1 MNLWILSQNGKHFF
15 QNPKLSVE
23 TMNGYG
29 YIVDDSTQTIL
40 GEYESEERAKEV
52 IKDIVNMM
60 IINFNTSGT
69 FDAVDIRIKTKM
81 LETMV
86 KVYKMPKE

>member
-1 MNLWILSQNGKHFF
+1 MNLWILSQDGKHFF
-15 QNPKLSVE
+15 PNPKLSVE

-40 GEYESEERAKEV
+40 GEYKSEERAKEV

-60 IINFNTSGT
+60 IIDFNTSGT

-86 KVYKMPKE
+86 KVYTMPKE